1 MIELTVGS
9 RFYYKNELCE
19 VVLDDNKSSPY
30 LKCIFNNKKKCVK
43 FKCIR
48 TVRHDDNNV
57 YFVYVK

>member
-9 RFYYKNELCE
+9 IFYYKDELCE

-48 TVRHDDNNV
+48 ILKNGG
-57 YFVYVK
+57 KKW